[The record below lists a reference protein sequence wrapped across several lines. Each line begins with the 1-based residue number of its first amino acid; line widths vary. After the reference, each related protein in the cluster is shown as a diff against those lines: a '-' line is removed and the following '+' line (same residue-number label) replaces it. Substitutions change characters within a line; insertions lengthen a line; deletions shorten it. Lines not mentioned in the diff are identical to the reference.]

1 MTHQNRQLHSRPPK
15 YGKVLPHFDGRIP
28 GVPALTAGFLGL
40 PHPQTLFNLHV
51 PAELRDAPYTIVK
64 LTVDQPVPDGLITRV
79 K

>member
-1 MTHQNRQLHSRPPK
+1 MQWRRSITDGII
-15 YGKVLPHFDGRIP
+15 GKDT
-28 GVPALTAGFLGL
+28 ALTAGFLGL
-40 PHPQTLFNLHV
+40 PRPQTLFNLHV